1 MTKKNYPQD
10 FFKYA
15 VELYNA
21 HVEHVYHHCSN
32 DWRLVS
38 PDGCHYILSRFRIWH
53 RLWSWHRYGTG
64 TRSGKNKSYGCC
76 VSVSRHQIAY
86 ILRFLRVHWTKLGR
100 EFSVSSAGQQYVAH
114 GKICLIWHI
123 FWKIE
128 VLMWKPGSTVG
139 RISLSNTHMMAKI
152 MAAW

>member
-100 EFSVSSAGQQYVAH
+100 EFSVSSAGQQY
-114 GKICLIWHI
+114 GYDI
-123 FWKIE
+123 FFEKLKSWCE
-128 VLMWKPGSTVG
+128 
-139 RISLSNTHMMAKI
+139 SLVPQWAGFLCQTLTWWPKSWQLDRQNFVSN
-152 MAAW
+152 